1 MSKEKLKLVHLIY
14 GICLSALLV
23 TLSVLL
29 IVMCLDIYNNSLE
42 RFTRQSVWEH
52 FTKIAVFVF
61 LTIAAI
67 IGGGILSTVAPL
79 DSPRLKKNTLK
90 GNVKDALVLNKLSK
104 QLKKVSTT
112 SSEQIEKQRI
122 IRFAM
127 IIVSVVLVIGA
138 SVASLVHILTTYDAT
153 VGVPQPGTNVT
164 VEMARETGLGA
175 LRILFYYIAPISY
188 LLVTYFVCKKS
199 IKKEIKIVKDEIKN
213 QLVNEK
219 KVSSEVITDGEADK
233 EQTGTECVKA
243 SESLGPITKLTN
255 ELNETVNRIKEPKK
269 WHKILFWSI
278 VGVLAITAIVFV
290 IVGGALG
297 GAGQV
302 SAKAVRICKECIGMA

>member
-79 DSPRLKKNTLK
+79 DSPRLK
-90 GNVKDALVLNKLSK
+90 GSVKDALVLNKLSK

-112 SSEQIEKQRI
+112 ASEQIEKQRI

-138 SVASLVHILTTYDAT
+138 SVASLVHILMTYDAT

-219 KVSSEVITDGEADK
+219 KVNSEIITDGEADK
-233 EQTGTECVKA
+233 EQTDTECVKA